1 MKRLKF
7 LIVVVAAFAAHG
19 VWAVTLPTTSY
30 NEYSSYVT
38 TTEEYSVGGVS
49 LPSSSFL
56 QLGAIPYDDC
66 TAMSTF
72 QACEQCCKQ
81 KAIDCYNDPY
91 IPDKSECNT
100 LSGDC
105 NDGCGRSLPL
115 DAPLW
120 FMLVI
125 AALSVTLRACAR
137 RVSQAERR
145 IE

>member
-72 QACEQCCKQ
+72 QACEQCCSQ
-81 KAIDCYNDPY
+81 KVRDCYNDMS
-91 IPDKSECNT
+91 ITDKSECNT
-100 LSGDC
+100 LSTEC
-105 NDGCGRSLPL
+105 NNSCGRSLPL

-120 FMLVI
+120 FMI
-125 AALSVTLRACAR
+125 ALAAVGAAFSVTLRKGLDL
-137 RVSQAERR
+137 
-145 IE
+145 